1 MRTRGNRVSLILVR
15 SIVTLCSL
23 TLVCRLFEKAV
34 VTPAA
39 EQKRSA
45 SSASSALLTLNIST
59 TSLSKPS
66 VHRIPSRVTTES
78 RSLRGDVEDLSYLET
93 LLEVCGTLCTIEGGE
108 FEGSLFFDQRLVTFD
123 CPALFSDSVFIQHGH
138 GQDAAP
144 RVVPPKY
151 LPHYTLNGQIP
162 LSEFYWDEKYL
173 GKTAHTPV
181 WTRSLVD
188 EWKSLV
194 NEDKLEG
201 NYGVEET
208 KHLKNALLHARGVKN
223 GRVLVIGSEFPW
235 VEATVLASG
244 ARSIVTLEY
253 GKIKSEHPDILTM
266 TPLEFKRAFRE
277 NTLGLFDAVVTF
289 SSVEHSGLGRY
300 GDALNPWGDVL
311 EVARAHCVC
320 APGGSLVIAVMTN
333 MTHDKL
339 EFNAHRVYGYKRW
352 PYLTTNWRQVFR
364 EPSGFQVVHVFS
376 KMNVS

>member
-1 MRTRGNRVSLILVR
+1 MI
-15 SIVTLCSL
+15 LCSL

-34 VTPAA
+34 VTSAG
-39 EQKRSA
+39 EQERSAPCA
-45 SSASSALLTLNIST
+45 SSAPIFRKRRCP
-59 TSLSKPS
+59 KPG
-66 VHRIPSRVTTES
+66 VHRIPS
-78 RSLRGDVEDLSYLET
+78 GFSYLER
-93 LLEVCGTLCTIEGGE
+93 LLEVCGTLCTVEGGE
-108 FEGSLFFDQRLVTFD
+108 FEDSLFFAQRSVTID

-144 RVVPPKY
+144 RVIPPKY

-162 LSEFYWDEKYL
+162 LSEYYFNKKYL

-188 EWKSLV
+188 EWRSLV

-223 GRVLVIGSEFPW
+223 GRVLVIGSEIPW
-235 VEATVLASG
+235 VEATLLASG

-266 TPLEFKRAFRE
+266 TPMEFKRAFRE
-277 NTLGLFDAVVTF
+277 KTLGLFDAIVTF

-333 MTHDKL
+333 MTHMHDKL
-339 EFNAHRVYGYKRW
+339 EFNAHRVYGYQRW
-352 PYLTTNWRQVFR
+352 PYLTTNWRQVYR

-376 KMNVS
+376 KMDVS